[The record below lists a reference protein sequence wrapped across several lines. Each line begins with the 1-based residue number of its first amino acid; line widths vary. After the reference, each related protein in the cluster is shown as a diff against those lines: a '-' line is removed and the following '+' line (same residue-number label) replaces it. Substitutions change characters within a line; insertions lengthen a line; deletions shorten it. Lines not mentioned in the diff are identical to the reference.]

1 MEREWTMG
9 LFGNKKGK
17 GQAKQ
22 EPAGFAVESIQV
34 VPRGVPSISVRA
46 WQIPPVIRSYR
57 LPAEH
62 EANVYTYNGE
72 PFAGLR
78 VNDRF
83 LIYAVPADVEMVS
96 AYTGKRSATGDYG
109 DLAYEYNGQIF
120 GFSSSHADA
129 VRKLMQAGYRVE
141 VEAYIRGFDTSQ
153 GFPHVVG
160 LFGFVDDAVYSAL

>member
-1 MEREWTMG
+1 MG
-9 LFGNKKGK
+9 LFGSKKEK
-17 GQAKQ
+17 KQAKQ
-22 EPAGFAVESIQV
+22 ETPEYAVDSIQV
-34 VPRGVPSISVRA
+34 VPRGVPSISIRA
-46 WQIPPVIRSYR
+46 WSIPPVMKSYR

-72 PFAGLR
+72 PFAGLK

-120 GFSSSHADA
+120 GLSNSHAEA

-141 VEAYIRGFDTSQ
+141 VEAYISGFDMRA
-153 GFPHVVG
+153 GFPKVCAM
-160 LFGFVDDAVYSAL
+160 FGFVDDDLYATL